1 MFNNPKEVHAN
12 NQIFISLILKINHP
26 ELVTHFR
33 PIGLCNAVYK
43 LATKMI
49 ANRLKRIMPV
59 IITPTQCS
67 FIPRRNGSNNIIV
80 AQEIIHKMQH
90 ATSNKGYMAIK
101 LDLEKAYDRLAWLF
115 VVDSL
120 KKIGLSTHFI
130 NIIWHCI
137 FSVSIDILWNG
148 ERMGDFIPTRAIDK
162 EILSLLISLLY
173 VWRGFPI

>member
-12 NQIFISLILKINHP
+12 NQTFISLILKIDHP

-67 FIPRRNGSNNIIV
+67 FIV

-120 KKIGLSTHFI
+120 KKIDLSTHFI
-130 NIIWHCI
+130 NII
-137 FSVSIDILWNG
+137 
-148 ERMGDFIPTRAIDK
+148 
-162 EILSLLISLLY
+162 
-173 VWRGFPI
+173 